1 MLEAPALVASFDDL
15 AMMGQAVEQRGGHLG
30 VAEHRG
36 PFSEGEV
43 GSDDDRGALVEPAH
57 HVEQELSSGLGE
69 GQVTEFVD
77 NDEIAPGELL
87 GGAALAT
94 GPELDLEL
102 VNQLDGVIA
111 APAEALPDTG
121 ADNGGGED
129 GSCRRRSRRPAQGC
143 AYLPGNRHR
152 PAP

>member
-1 MLEAPALVASFDDL
+1 M
-15 AMMGQAVEQRGGHLG
+15 
-30 VAEHRG
+30 
-36 PFSEGEV
+36 
-43 GSDDDRGALVEPAH
+43 
-57 HVEQELSSGLGE
+57 EQELSSGLGE

-102 VNQLDGVIA
+102 VNQLDGVMA

-121 ADNGGGED
+121 ADNGGGEMVLPAPVPPT
-129 GSCRRRSRRPAQGC
+129 STRLRLPSR
-143 AYLPGNRHR
+143 NRHR